1 MSDLRTTDAP
11 QHDPQEAESVEER
24 EHRAS
29 LLTRFASNGTLRTLA
44 ILIGILVVFS
54 ILEPGDFTRISNFR
68 NIATD
73 AAILCI
79 LAVGMTFVIVTAGID
94 LSVGSVLVFSG
105 VVGGKVMNEIGG
117 DNWGVILVGL
127 AACLVAGIAWGV
139 LNGLLITKAQVPPLI
154 VTLGT
159 FGGALGLAQ
168 VITGGVDLRNVP
180 FTLVDTI
187 GTGRVAGIP
196 DLVLIAAGVAIF
208 FAVALAATR
217 FGRHTYAVGSNVE
230 AALRAGINVDRHL
243 IKVYALAGFLS
254 GLAGFLS
261 LARFS
266 TTTIGGHT
274 TDNLSAI
281 AAVVLGGTSLFGGI
295 GTIAGTVIG
304 VFIPVVLQN
313 GFVVTGVQPFWQ
325 QVAVGAVLIA
335 AVYLDQ
341 LRRRTQYRT

>member
-1 MSDLRTTDAP
+1 MSDVTTTDTP
-11 QHDPQEAESVEER
+11 QHEPQHSHDHDDLEP
-24 EHRAS
+24 RAS

-44 ILIGILVVFS
+44 ILIAILVVFS
-54 ILEPGDFTRISNFR
+54 ILQPGDFTRISNFR

-79 LAVGMTFVIVTAGID
+79 LGVGMTFVIVTSGID

-105 VVGGKVMNEIGG
+105 VIGGKVMNEIGG

-127 AACLVAGIAWGV
+127 VACLVAGLAWGI
-139 LNGLLITKAQVPPLI
+139 LNGVLITKARVPPLI

-159 FGGALGLAQ
+159 FGGSLGLAQ
-168 VITGGVDLRNVP
+168 VITGGVDLRDVP

-196 DLVLIAAGVAIF
+196 DLVLIAAGIAIVF
-208 FAVALAATR
+208 GIVLAATR
-217 FGRHTYAVGSNVE
+217 FGRHTYAIGSNVE

-243 IKVYALAGFLS
+243 IKVYGLTGFLA

-266 TTTIGGHT
+266 TTTIAGHS

-281 AAVVLGGTSLFGGI
+281 AAAVLGGTSLFGGI

-325 QVAVGAVLIA
+325 QVAVGAVLIG

-341 LRRRTQYRT
+341 LRRRTQFRT

>member
-1 MSDLRTTDAP
+1 MSDLSTTDAP
-11 QHDPQEAESVEER
+11 QHDPQEPHEVEEVH
-24 EHRAS
+24 EQSS
-29 LLTRFASNGTLRTLA
+29 LLARFAQNSTLRTLA
-44 ILIGILVVFS
+44 ILLGIVVIFS
-54 ILEPGDFTRISNFR
+54 IFAFGDFTRISNFR

-79 LAVGMTFVIVTAGID
+79 LGVGMTFVIVTAGID
-94 LSVGSVLVFSG
+94 LSVGSVLVFAG
-105 VVGGKVMNEIGG
+105 VIGGKVMNAVGG
-117 DNWGVILVGL
+117 DNWGVIIIGL
-127 AACLVAGIAWGV
+127 IACLVAGAAWGV
-139 LNGLLITKAQVPPLI
+139 LNGVLITKARVPPLI

-159 FGGALGLAQ
+159 FGGALGVAQ

-196 DLVLIAAGVAIF
+196 YLVLIAAGVAIIF
-208 FAVALAATR
+208 GVVLMATR
-217 FGRHTYAVGSNVE
+217 FGRYTYAIGSNVE
-230 AALRAGINVDRHL
+230 AALRSGVNVDRHL

-266 TTTIGGHT
+266 TTTIGGHS

-281 AAVVLGGTSLFGGI
+281 AAVVLGGTSLFGGL

-341 LRRRTQYRT
+341 LRRRTQYRS